1 MWAKRIPNV
10 TALTAKSSARPIWQ
24 FWQWGALGVWRQFPM
39 VNTETSNMS
48 DRPENVGV
56 GALFKND
63 RKEKP
68 SQPDYRGDITILGE
82 KYLLAGWIKQGKK
95 GKYLSIVAR
104 PDEQEREQASQE
116 RAGDAIPF

>member
-1 MWAKRIPNV
+1 
-10 TALTAKSSARPIWQ
+10 
-24 FWQWGALGVWRQFPM
+24 
-39 VNTETSNMS
+39 MS
-48 DRPENVGV
+48 DRPENVGA

-68 SQPDYRGDITILGE
+68 SQPDYRGDVTILGE

-104 PDEQEREQASQE
+104 PDEQERPEAAQE
-116 RAGDAIPF
+116 RAGDTIQF